1 MRSTHVGAGHAS
13 FTFTSSVR
21 DDVSNSRS
29 PHVPFYTH
37 LHTLSTTRSLVIIS
51 AFIIGFAF
59 TVIMK
64 WEHII
69 WLAASTAGASPLLQ
83 FGQGGT
89 FDYPGLR
96 FGADKKFSITV
107 FSDLHLGERKFA
119 IPISL
124 RTVLIALSIV
134 GRGW

>member
-1 MRSTHVGAGHAS
+1 MGAGSAS
-13 FTFTSSVR
+13 FTFTSRVR
-21 DDVSNSRS
+21 DHVFNSR
-29 PHVPFYTH
+29 VPLLVFYTR
-37 LHTLSTTRSLVIIS
+37 LQSLSTTRWLVLVS
-51 AFIIGFAF
+51 TFIIGFAL

-107 FSDLHLGERKFA
+107 FSDLHLGERK
-119 IPISL
+119 
-124 RTVLIALSIV
+124 
-134 GRGW
+134 

>member
-1 MRSTHVGAGHAS
+1 MGAGRAS
-13 FTFTSSVR
+13 FTFTSGAR
-21 DDVSNSRS
+21 DDIFGSGLL
-29 PHVPFYTH
+29 HLHFYTQS
-37 LHTLSTTRSLVIIS
+37 HTLSTTRSLLVIL
-51 AFIIGFAF
+51 AFIVGCTF

-64 WEHII
+64 WEHIV

-107 FSDLHLGERKFA
+107 FSDMHLGERKFTFHIA
-119 IPISL
+119 SH
-124 RTVLIALSIV
+124 TVLTASSV
-134 GRGW
+134 MGRCWKRPRG

>member
-1 MRSTHVGAGHAS
+1 MRSIHVKARRTC
-13 FTFTSSVR
+13 FTFTPTTT
-21 DDVSNSRS
+21 DDVSETRPSSLFSHNHLRS
-29 PHVPFYTH
+29 
-37 LHTLSTTRSLVIIS
+37 LSTTRWFAIIF
-51 AFIIGFAF
+51 AFIVGFAF

-64 WEHII
+64 WEHVV

-107 FSDLHLGERKFA
+107 FSDLHLGERKCPHSFGFQCTLTRF
-119 IPISL
+119 SL
-124 RTVLIALSIV
+124 VDRS
-134 GRGW
+134 